1 MIDTINML
9 VSFCLEC
16 FIFIFYTNLTM
27 TPRKNIIASNAV
39 IIAGYILLYGISWLN
54 IPLMNAVSFVI
65 INFAAMYLGFKT
77 NIKNAVIQSLI
88 LTAIMMI
95 SEGILSMF
103 TDVSSEANCFDG
115 KSFSVKML
123 HGVLSK
129 MIYFIGIVIV
139 KFLSK
144 DKSEYKNATGFLSL
158 IVIPAFTIMSIA
170 ATMSVFRYI
179 SEQQRLMFAFLSVFG
194 IAANII
200 VYWMYDKTLL
210 YHKEIQELQKQSF
223 ENNLELNYCNML
235 EDKLRQT
242 KVMRHD
248 FKEHLNILA
257 SYINSDNNRAMEYL
271 KSIEIKNEEINIFNY
286 TNNRVLNVL
295 LSEKQKSCINEDI
308 SLKIHASEINL
319 DFMKDIDIVS
329 VFSNL
334 LNNAIEGAK
343 GSEKKIIY
351 VNLYKMN
358 NAFLVIKV
366 ENSCDKEPVEENG
379 FFKTTKTRGE
389 HGIGLKSVSRAL
401 REYGGDLRITYD
413 SPERIFSVTIMIP
426 LK

>member
-27 TPRKNIIASNAV
+27 TPRRNGAISNLIIIS
-39 IIAGYILLYGISWLN
+39 GYILLYGISWLN
-54 IPLMNAVSFVI
+54 IPIINAVSFVI
-65 INFAAMYLGFKT
+65 INFSAMYLGFKT
-77 NIKNAVIQSLI
+77 NVKNAVIQSLI

-95 SEGILSMF
+95 SEGIMSMF

-115 KSFSVKML
+115 KSFSIKML

-144 DKSEYKNATGFLSL
+144 DKSEYENVNGFLSL

-200 VYWMYDKTLL
+200 VYWMYDKTML

-242 KVMRHD
+242 RIMRHD
-248 FKEHLNILA
+248 FKEHLNILG
-257 SYINSDNNRAMEYL
+257 SYINSDNERAMEYL
-271 KSIEIKNEEINIFNY
+271 KSIEIQNEEINIFNY
-286 TNNRVLNVL
+286 TSSRVLNVL
-295 LSEKQKSCINEDI
+295 LSEKQKICIKEGI

-334 LNNAIEGAK
+334 MNNAIEGAK
-343 GSEKKIIY
+343 NSEGKVIY

-358 NAFLVIKV
+358 NAFFVIKT
-366 ENSCDKEPVEENG
+366 ENSCDKKPIEENG
-379 FFKTTKTRGE
+379 FFKTTKVSGE
-389 HGIGLKSVSRAL
+389 HGIGLRSVAKVL
-401 REYGGDLRITYD
+401 KEYDGDLRITYD
-413 SPERIFSVTIMIP
+413 GSEKIFTATVMIP